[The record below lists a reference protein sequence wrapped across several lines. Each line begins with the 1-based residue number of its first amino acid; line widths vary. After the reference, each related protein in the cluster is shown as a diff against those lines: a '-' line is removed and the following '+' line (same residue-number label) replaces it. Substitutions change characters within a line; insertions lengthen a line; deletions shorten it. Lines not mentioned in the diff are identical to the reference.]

1 MELLSTV
8 RSNTC
13 TMLIIKTLEKRY
25 SKLTEKT
32 SIVAF
37 PHVFL
42 DILSKSLVEWL
53 KERNSLTSR
62 YQVVSELLF
71 KTKIRRCS
79 NAFTVEF
86 EQVFLNRAVD
96 NLKFK
101 LLILLLPCIQL
112 NPAHNNM
119 LKVNNRNSRKRCEIC
134 SKLTIKTPERHQWRR
149 SGVFIATFEH
159 ISHLF
164 LVFLLL
170 TLNR

>member
-8 RSNTC
+8 PSNTC
-13 TMLIIKTLEKRY
+13 TMLIIKRLEKRY

-37 PHVFL
+37 PHVFFGYFEQVFGWMT
-42 DILSKSLVEWL
+42 KR
-53 KERNSLTSR
+53 KEFINKQI
-62 YQVVSELLF
+62 QVGNELLF
-71 KTKIRRCS
+71 KTNIRRCS

-86 EQVFLNRAVD
+86 ELVISNRAVD
-96 NLKFK
+96 NLNFK
-101 LLILLLPCIQL
+101 LLILLLPCTQL

-119 LKVNNRNSRKRCEIC
+119 LKVNSRNSRKRCEIC